1 MTSKIPGIR
10 LAGLLILGLSA
21 IVSLQSVMAKPSVSP
36 QVLDNGPALPRVNL
50 AALRGNGKVA
60 FAWQGKLFVADG
72 RTDALYRISDS
83 AHAALPA
90 WSSDGRWVAYVR
102 PSNLGYPLQGEVW
115 IARANGTGAHQLSG
129 LPGPVST
136 FQWSPR
142 GDVLAAIA
150 EVSRRQT
157 GIFIAG
163 VTGPARKLAGNIAGI
178 SSMAWSRDGHSL
190 AVDGIP
196 AGSVNQ
202 SDRLLEVDA
211 RSGAV
216 RTRYISLPSHDH
228 SNSMIVAGWWPNS
241 RGILFWRDP
250 YASAS
255 VAANGLPL
263 FSIPIRGGK
272 PRFLLNSLP
281 YPDWLTAPGSG
292 PRIGVIAGRWR
303 PVYFGKYLA
312 ICVVSLPSCQRVV
325 LNARLGPSD
334 PSWSPDGKYVA
345 LALARDLP
353 GNWSFSSVSAYAKWD
368 QTRKLWIYNVRTRKA
383 HMVVRAGST
392 ISAPAWSR
400 DSKELMFVRE
410 DGLWIMR
417 ARAGTPTR
425 IVQLLPSGSPIP
437 GETASAL
444 SYYGHMDWKAL
455 FAWSG
460 A

>member
-178 SSMAWSRDGHSL
+178 SSMA
-190 AVDGIP
+190 
-196 AGSVNQ
+196 
-202 SDRLLEVDA
+202 
-211 RSGAV
+211 
-216 RTRYISLPSHDH
+216 
-228 SNSMIVAGWWPNS
+228 
-241 RGILFWRDP
+241 
-250 YASAS
+250 
-255 VAANGLPL
+255 
-263 FSIPIRGGK
+263 
-272 PRFLLNSLP
+272 
-281 YPDWLTAPGSG
+281 
-292 PRIGVIAGRWR
+292 
-303 PVYFGKYLA
+303 
-312 ICVVSLPSCQRVV
+312 
-325 LNARLGPSD
+325 
-334 PSWSPDGKYVA
+334 
-345 LALARDLP
+345 
-353 GNWSFSSVSAYAKWD
+353 
-368 QTRKLWIYNVRTRKA
+368 
-383 HMVVRAGST
+383 
-392 ISAPAWSR
+392 
-400 DSKELMFVRE
+400 
-410 DGLWIMR
+410 
-417 ARAGTPTR
+417 
-425 IVQLLPSGSPIP
+425 
-437 GETASAL
+437 
-444 SYYGHMDWKAL
+444 
-455 FAWSG
+455 
-460 A
+460 